1 MVGLAEGRAAA
12 AAQQG
17 GGELFGVV
25 PAAAAAAGRGAAD
38 AAAAT
43 PHSALRDLLVSQMT
57 SIKSEKKNITSLQC
71 FGSKFI
77 ESGSGQKSET
87 GSGSKLFLLDDGL
100 VN

>member
-43 PHSALRDLLVSQMT
+43 PHSALRDLVVSQMT
-57 SIKSEKKNITSLQC
+57 SIKSEKKIQ
-71 FGSKFI
+71 
-77 ESGSGQKSET
+77 
-87 GSGSKLFLLDDGL
+87 LL
-100 VN
+100 